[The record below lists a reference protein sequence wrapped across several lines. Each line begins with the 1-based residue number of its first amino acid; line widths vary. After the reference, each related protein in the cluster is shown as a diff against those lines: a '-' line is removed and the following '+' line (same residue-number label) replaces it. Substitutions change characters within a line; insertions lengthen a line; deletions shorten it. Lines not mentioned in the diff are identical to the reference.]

1 MTGSEAD
8 TERELDGDES
18 DSADSVKLAKFLT
31 PVPKPKSSFPPAP
44 VPEIPKSSLPS
55 TPERTSLFSDLPVPR
70 RNSSL
75 LPPPGVAEVSPAPA
89 APVAPVEPP
98 PAIAPAADETSPEE
112 FAPHESTTSDLT
124 VEQDLEGEPRASEP
138 DLDFLPHARPRSRR
152 VDLRYAVIAVAALA
166 VITLFVVIVR
176 RLATPSRPPL
186 VAAVPSATE
195 PVPTGL
201 PDEAPAPP
209 PDNLDLAEPDVAAGR
224 ELRKEARRLLER
236 GQADEGV
243 ALARRAIGADPNAP
257 EAYILLAAGLQDLGR
272 WQESR
277 DVFAK
282 CIAQPN
288 GKANP
293 DCVYFAT
300 RSK

>member
-44 VPEIPKSSLPS
+44 VPAIPKSSLPS

-75 LPPPGVAEVSPAPA
+75 LPPPGVAEVSPAP
-89 APVAPVEPP
+89 VAPVEPP
-98 PAIAPAADETSPEE
+98 PALATPADETSPEE
-112 FAPHESTTSDLT
+112 FAPHESPTSDLT

-138 DLDFLPHARPRSRR
+138 DLDFLPRARPRSRR
-152 VDLRYAVIAVAALA
+152 VDLRYAAIAAAAL
-166 VITLFVVIVR
+166 VVVTLFVVIAR
-176 RLATPSRPPL
+176 RLAAPARPPL
-186 VAAVPSATE
+186 IAAVPLATE
-195 PVPTGL
+195 PVSPAL

-209 PDNLDLAEPDVAAGR
+209 PDNLDLPEPDVAAGR

-243 ALARRAIGADPNAP
+243 AVARRAIGADPNAP

>member
-55 TPERTSLFSDLPVPR
+55 TPERSGLFSDLPVPR

-75 LPPPGVAEVSPAPA
+75 LPPPGVAEASPAPA
-89 APVAPVEPP
+89 PVAALPE
-98 PAIAPAADETSPEE
+98 IAPAADDTPPEE
-112 FAPHESTTSDLT
+112 FAPHESPTSDFT
-124 VEQDLEGEPRASEP
+124 AEQDLEGEPRASEP
-138 DLDFLPHARPRSRR
+138 DLDFLPRARPRSRR
-152 VDLRYAVIAVAALA
+152 VELRYAAIAAAAL
-166 VITLFVVIVR
+166 VVVTLFVVIVR
-176 RLATPSRPPL
+176 RLAAPARPPL
-186 VAAVPSATE
+186 VAAVPSAAE
-195 PVPTGL
+195 PVSTAL

-209 PDNLDLAEPDVAAGR
+209 PDKLDLAEPDIASGR

-243 ALARRAIGADPNAP
+243 AVARRAIGADPNAP

-293 DCVYFAT
+293 ECVYFAT